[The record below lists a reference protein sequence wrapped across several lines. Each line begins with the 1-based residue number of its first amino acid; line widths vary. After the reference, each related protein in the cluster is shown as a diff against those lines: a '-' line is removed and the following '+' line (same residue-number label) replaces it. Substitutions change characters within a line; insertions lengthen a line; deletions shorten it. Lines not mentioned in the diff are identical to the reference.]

1 MELAAINTDQRNGNL
16 HINLE
21 GLFTPDTAAQL
32 TMVMTKSYIGE
43 GNIFIHTDQITDV
56 KPQSK
61 LAFNNLLGLSGLPKE
76 NVYLTG
82 EKGLEISHDS
92 GKVIVHKKQKKKHG
106 HGGCGK
112 CKNCTCHKEKA
123 A

>member
-1 MELAAINTDQRNGNL
+1 MEMAAIDTDQRNGNL
-16 HINLE
+16 HIKIG

-32 TMVMTKSYIGE
+32 TLVMTRSYVGR
-43 GNIFIHTDQITDV
+43 GNIFIHTAALTSVDPDSQF
-56 KPQSK
+56 
-61 LAFNNLLGLSGLPKE
+61 AFNNLLGMSGLPRE

-82 EKGLEISHDS
+82 EKGLEISHDR
-92 GKVIVHKKQKKKHG
+92 GKVIVYKKRKRG

-112 CKNCTCHKEKA
+112 CKNCSCDKKKA